1 MSIKI
6 KKVKLA
12 KGRTLEATLTEYIL
26 VNEISAQ
33 NEVVKKCD
41 YLVHNDLLE
50 EFEKLIPHMINI
62 CELACEKEEVKITG
76 FTLTEGANGDGVVLV
91 GQKTLSTGKILNLV
105 APITEFFAGEY
116 PFEQDLYEAV
126 ENSLHEVELY
136 LNEGKSAI
144 KQTAINFDEDDATAE
159 INIGIEE
166 TPKKRGRKKIIKAT
180 ISVNSGEEIPVEL
193 ENAV

>member
-1 MSIKI
+1 MSSIKI

-12 KGRTLEATLTEYIL
+12 KGRTLEATLTEYVL

-41 YLVHNDLLE
+41 YLVHNDLLQA
-50 EFEKLIPHMINI
+50 FEKLVPHMINI

-76 FTLTEGANGDGVVLV
+76 FTLAEGADGDGVVLV

-105 APITEFFAGEY
+105 SPLTEYYGEY
-116 PFEQDLYEAV
+116 LLGEELSEAI
-126 ENSLHEVELY
+126 ENCLHEVELY

-144 KQTAINFDEDDATAE
+144 KQTALNFDEDDATAE
-159 INIGIEE
+159 INIGTEE
-166 TPKKRGRKKIIKAT
+166 PKKRGRKKKAT
-180 ISVNSGEEIPVEL
+180 MTILAGGERL
-193 ENAV
+193 EVAQMEDAV